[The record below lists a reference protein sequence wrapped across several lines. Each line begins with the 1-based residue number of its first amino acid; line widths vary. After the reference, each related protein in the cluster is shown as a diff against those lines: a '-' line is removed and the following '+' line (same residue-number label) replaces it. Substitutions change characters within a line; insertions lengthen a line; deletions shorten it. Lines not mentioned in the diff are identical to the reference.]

1 MAEVATSRP
10 RVRAVEC
17 RAFAPLE
24 ELVVTD
30 REPVE
35 LGDGQIRVAVTAC
48 GVNHVDGLIV
58 EGRYQ
63 IKPPLPF
70 VPGMEAVGRVVELGP
85 GVPAGGPVTLGARVL
100 ANVGFG
106 GYASEV
112 VVHHR
117 RASALPDTLSD
128 GQAATFAQSY
138 LTGWFGL
145 VHRGR
150 VAAGE
155 TLLVLGAGSGVGL
168 AAVDL
173 GAALG
178 LRVVAVASTE
188 EKRDLARS
196 RGAELVLD
204 PATDDV
210 KALAR
215 EFGAASGRAGLDH
228 LYDPVGGDLGT
239 SCLRA
244 LGENGQYLVI
254 GFVAG
259 IPSLPANQIL
269 LRNRRVTGV
278 DWGAWA
284 TANPA
289 EDREH
294 LEQVLRLVAAG
305 ALAPVE
311 PVTYPL
317 EEAGAALRALADR
330 RIAGKVALLPETARL
345 SPTA

>member
-1 MAEVATSRP
+1 MGEADDRSGS
-10 RVRAVEC
+10 VRLVEC
-17 RAFAPLE
+17 RQFAPVE
-24 ELVVTD
+24 ELVVVE
-30 REPVE
+30 RPPVPLAE
-35 LGDGQIRVAVTAC
+35 GQVRVSVSAC

-63 IKPPLPF
+63 IKPPVPF
-70 VPGMEAVGRVVELGP
+70 VPGMEAVGRVTELGP
-85 GVPAGGPVTLGARVL
+85 GVPADGPIVVGTRVL

-117 RASALPDTLSD
+117 RAVVLPDTLSD

-155 TLLVLGAGSGVGL
+155 TLLVLGAGGGVGL

-173 GAALG
+173 GVALG
-178 LRVVAVASTE
+178 LRVVAVASSE
-188 EKRDLARS
+188 AKRALALAR
-196 RGAELVLD
+196 GADLVLD
-204 PATDDV
+204 PAVDDV
-210 KALAR
+210 KTRAR
-215 EFGAASGRAGLDH
+215 EFGATTGRAGVDH
-228 LYDPVGGDLGT
+228 LYDPVGGDLGVE
-239 SCLRA
+239 CLRA
-244 LGENGQYLVI
+244 LGENGQYLVV

-259 IPSLPANQIL
+259 IPALPANQIL

-284 TANPA
+284 MANPA
-289 EDREH
+289 TDREH
-294 LEQVLRLVAAG
+294 LDRVLELVAVG
-305 ALAPVE
+305 RLDPVE
-311 PVTYPL
+311 PETFPL
-317 EEAGAALRALADR
+317 DRAGEALRALADR
-330 RIAGKVALLPETARL
+330 RIAGKLALVP
-345 SPTA
+345 